1 MRESKPE
8 NRGRTSLIIKSYLL
22 ILLLLPTSINASE
35 LMSEIEKKSAA
46 LSSCTKEQPC
56 EITIEKNG
64 VFYVAKVKRSA
75 IITEYGVLK
84 YTTGSTTYYTFDD
97 EGVFIKSK
105 HTT

>member
-1 MRESKPE
+1 MPA
-8 NRGRTSLIIKSYLL
+8 
-22 ILLLLPTSINASE
+22 SIYASE
-35 LMSEIEKKSAA
+35 LMLEIEEKAAA

-56 EITIEKNG
+56 EITIEKKS